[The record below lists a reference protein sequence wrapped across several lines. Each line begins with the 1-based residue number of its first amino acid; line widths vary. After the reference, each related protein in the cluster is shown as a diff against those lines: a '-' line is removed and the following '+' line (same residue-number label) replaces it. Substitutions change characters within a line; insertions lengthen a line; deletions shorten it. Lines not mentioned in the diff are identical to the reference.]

1 MIHRQLNQKHAF
13 LYKMETELNLTDFK
27 LIQRALKI
35 ARQHDKQIEAKFN
48 KINKVLK
55 KYKEDKQQK
64 TAIKK
69 KVLNSY
75 SLKELKDIVREEN
88 INITQ
93 NKECL
98 INDMANRPHIYG
110 NLFYHKPKKVK
121 IELKV
126 REKST
131 KSYTRQDLEN
141 EGKVI
146 PFLTLQPKYRRLYIG
161 LSYNKR
167 ENLKGLWSKQ
177 KYTKNE
183 LEKILDNM
191 STEKEEAIIP
201 KQKPQFLE
209 DLLQG
214 IKN

>member
-1 MIHRQLNQKHAF
+1 VNQKHPF

-35 ARQHDKQIEAKFN
+35 ARQQDKQIEAKFN

-191 STEKEEAIIP
+191 STEKEEEIIP
-201 KQKPQFLE
+201 KEKPQFLE